1 LRDYPGVMHARVRY
15 GFLVAAAAAGGIALL
30 RWLAF
35 DVAAIHRRDALA
47 LHDFMGLDRPLTHGP
62 ANFVADLANPVEF
75 GLIGMAIIAVALIR
89 RRPQLA
95 VAAGVILL
103 GSAFTT
109 DRILKPALATPRF
122 DEVLAFHQID
132 GQAFPSGHATA
143 SMALALSAVLV
154 VGPRLR
160 PFVVGIGAL
169 FAIAVSYS
177 LLSLGWHYP
186 SDVLGGYLVA
196 AAWTGLAVA
205 GLSLNASPE
214 AARRAIARVDWVPAL
229 AVLVLVALLAVV
241 GVALVSPNRAFD
253 YLRTHEVMAAAA
265 ATIAAAGVAVAG
277 GLALLLRDRTD

>member
-1 LRDYPGVMHARVRY
+1 MHARVRY
-15 GFLVAAAAAGGIALL
+15 GLLVAAAAAGGIALL

-35 DVAAIHRRDALA
+35 DVEAVHRRDALA
-47 LHDFMGLDRPLTHGP
+47 LHDFMGLDRPLTHHA
-62 ANFVADLANPVEF
+62 ANFVADLANPLEF
-75 GLIGMAIIAVALIR
+75 GLIGALIIAVALLR
-89 RRPQLA
+89 RRPGLA
-95 VAAGVILL
+95 LAAGAILL
-103 GSAFTT
+103 GSAVTT
-109 DRILKPALATPRF
+109 DKVLKPALAAPRF
-122 DEVLAFHQID
+122 DGALGWHQID

-160 PFVVGIGAL
+160 PLVVGIGAL

-196 AAWTGLAVA
+196 AGWTGVAVA
-205 GLSLNASPE
+205 GLSLSGSPV

-229 AVLVLVALLAVV
+229 ALLVLVAALAVV

-253 YLRTHEVMAAAA
+253 YLRTHEVLA
-265 ATIAAAGVAVAG
+265 ATAAMIAASGVAVAG
-277 GLALLLRDRTD
+277 GLALLLRDRID

>member
-1 LRDYPGVMHARVRY
+1 MHARVRH
-15 GFLVAAAAAGGIALL
+15 GLLVAAASAAGIALL
-30 RWLAF
+30 RWLTF
-35 DVAAIHRRDALA
+35 DVAAVHRRDALA
-47 LHDFMGLDRPLTHGP
+47 LHDFMGLDRPLTHHA

-75 GLIGMAIIAVALIR
+75 GLIGMLIIAMALLR
-89 RRPQLA
+89 RRPGLA
-95 VAAGVILL
+95 AAAGVILL

-109 DRILKPALATPRF
+109 DRILKPALASPRF
-122 DEVLAFHQID
+122 ADVLGWHQID

-160 PFVVGIGAL
+160 PLAVGVGAL

-196 AAWTGLAVA
+196 AGWTGLAVA
-205 GLSLNASPE
+205 GLSVTASPV
-214 AARRAIARVDWVPAL
+214 AARRAIARVEWVPAL
-229 AVLVLVALLAVV
+229 AVLVLVAALAVV
-241 GVALVSPNRAFD
+241 GVALISPSRALD
-253 YLRTHEVMAAAA
+253 YLRTHEVLAATA

-277 GLALLLRDRTD
+277 GLALLLRDRPD